1 MIMLK
6 SIWNYLTYV
15 FRPVPGD
22 IAPLNAPRAIGVF
35 AVITTHLSQ
44 TLEQHDRILNFSPYW
59 KNFYDSASQ
68 FMDMFF
74 VLSGFLIAGPL
85 IARMEAGKGLKF
97 GEYFLKRT
105 LRIFPAYYIFITLY
119 AFVLMPATL
128 GKNAT
133 PDTAQHIEQTQQNAI
148 VEYLYLSNYMEG
160 IQYHTW
166 SLALEEQ
173 FYLLIPFFLAFIY
186 IRTPERL
193 RNRLL
198 ISLYLMPFLYRL
210 WAHFTFMA
218 ELPPSGPEM
227 EHAYHKY
234 IYHPFHGHADSLLMG
249 VIIGRLHVTGPQK
262 LQEFFNRK
270 KLNIVILSVAAIIV
284 GLNSLLVNEFT
295 YGFFSQVI
303 RFNVFN
309 MFYGYFLLFLAYRPD
324 FWISKI
330 FAWNIF
336 SAPAKLT
343 YTTYILH
350 VVGSLPATALLI
362 GLDGYVEHKFVLFYG
377 VATGA
382 FVMLL
387 AYFYYLVTER
397 PFMILRDVIISKM
410 KGKPLPPMPA
420 PP

>member
-1 MIMLK
+1 MLK

-22 IAPLNAPRAIGVF
+22 IAPLNAPRAIGIF

-198 ISLYLMPFLYRL
+198 ISMYLMPFLYRL

-270 KLNIVILSVAAIIV
+270 KLNLIILSVAAIIV

>member
-1 MIMLK
+1 MLK